1 MIQFFKSVIKS
12 THSLF
17 PNFRYKFFLVLLISF
32 GALVS
37 VAELGLAKIFTDI
50 VLNGRAAN
58 KISISMIIL
67 FVLLSLI
74 ARLSH
79 YFQRTKRIIVLSESI
94 SATSLRYK
102 ENSWN
107 HSLAIEIINILT
119 HLLQV
124 LVVLLFLTSLSFSMG
139 LITLGGLM
147 AVLWLQGN
155 LYVNQERF
163 QRQISKAK
171 YKSISVS
178 IETRLFT
185 RIRSAEI
192 GVLFAGIVSI
202 ALLVMLVLVHAHGL
216 ISSAN
221 SIITFFGIRLIAT
234 NLNSLSSS
242 TMRFARALVN
252 SSVST
257 VNVTQSSSNIE
268 TLREWREHENSS

>member
-1 MIQFFKSVIKS
+1 MIHS
-12 THSLF
+12 TDSLF
-17 PNFRYKFFLVLLISF
+17 PNFRYKFFLTLLISF

-50 VLNGRAAN
+50 VLNGRSTSN
-58 KISISMIIL
+58 ISIAMIIF
-67 FVLLSLI
+67 FVLLSVI

-79 YFQRTKRIIVLSESI
+79 YFQRTKRIKFLSESI

-119 HLLQV
+119 HILQV
-124 LVVLLFLTSLSFSMG
+124 LVVIFFLASLSFLMG
-139 LITLGGLM
+139 LITLGGLISVM
-147 AVLWLQGN
+147 GLQGN

-163 QRQISKAK
+163 QREISKAK
-171 YKSISVS
+171 YKSISVPVE
-178 IETRLFT
+178 IRLFT
-185 RIRSAEI
+185 RIRSGEM
-192 GVLFAGIVSI
+192 GVLYAGIVSI
-202 ALLVMLVLVHAHGL
+202 VLLVMLVIIHSHGL

-257 VNVTQSSSNIE
+257 ANVTQSSSNIE
-268 TLREWREHENSS
+268 TLTEWREHENSS